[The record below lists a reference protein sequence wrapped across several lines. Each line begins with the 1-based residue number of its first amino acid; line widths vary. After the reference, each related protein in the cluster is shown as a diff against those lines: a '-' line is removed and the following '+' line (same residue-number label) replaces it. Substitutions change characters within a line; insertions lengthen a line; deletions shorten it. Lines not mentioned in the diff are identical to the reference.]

1 VIVMSNAITAL
12 VSIALILLAGL
23 TFSTSAFN
31 SVDYAA
37 QSWKQMEQT
46 SEEAART
53 DINIVDAQN
62 SGTIVDVLVQ
72 NAGII
77 HITRFSAWD
86 VVVHF
91 YDTNDEYHISR
102 LVYSDATSPGTNEW
116 SVSGIYTSDNL
127 SRVEVFEPR
136 ILNPGEVA
144 QLKLGLSTTPGSGTV
159 NWVIL
164 STANGVTA
172 SKQFDG

>member
-1 VIVMSNAITAL
+1 MIVMSNAITAL
-12 VSIALILLAGL
+12 VSIALILMAGL

-31 SVDYAA
+31 SVDYVT
-37 QSWKQMEQT
+37 QSWRQMEQT

-53 DINIVDAQN
+53 DISIVDVQN
-62 SGTIVDVLVQ
+62 SGTIVDVLVC
-72 NAGII
+72 NAGVV
-77 HITRFSAWD
+77 HITQFSAWD

-91 YDTNDEYHISR
+91 YDTTDEYHISR
-102 LVYSDATSPGTNEW
+102 LVYSDAASPGPNEW
-116 SVSGIYTSDNL
+116 TLSAIYTSDNL
-127 SRVEVFEPR
+127 CRVEVFEPG

-144 QLKLGLSTTPGSGTV
+144 QLKLGLSTAPGSETV

-172 SKQFDG
+172 SKQFDS